1 MNLEDMDSLFQRLRD
16 QEMDYSERVSF
27 EEVMERRKKKK
38 RAFVWWRR
46 SLAILA
52 GLGLVGF
59 AVYYVQPKNSQPN
72 AANNY
77 TLANSNKDRV
87 GENAVNSNNKIA
99 AQLNTN
105 SNSAKS
111 NSSSA
116 NFKLDNEKGVAAN
129 KYNESASNNAQ
140 KSLNP
145 LVSNKS
151 SVEKRVQPK
160 KRQVRNILAESMAIR
175 EQLIQPESKRA
186 KQFQELAENP
196 SGVSLSSSS
205 AIASNNG
212 DLRMESA
219 KNSNQNSQENRNSFG
234 TADQN
239 AESASNALEAENHVF
254 GELAQSSPENTEI
267 DRFGGVT
274 DASQNYGF
282 AWATWMLSSARLCYT
297 PIDWNKNNWDIEGIE
312 FEIPEQRIRNKF
324 QKLPWFF
331 EVSAIA
337 ASNNTIN
344 FDEDRP
350 LSVLGTQYLAQ
361 YSATFLKEFNNAT
374 MWGLGMQYSEW
385 VGNGQCRENEFVKVM
400 KLDTQVRSITLPGLP
415 KRYYTVVD
423 TSYQTVNNSRT
434 GLISYKINKVALPIS
449 YRFHVQMFKVP
460 VQIGMNLAPGITTV
474 SEGTYFTE
482 TSFNTIEKKRHT
494 TMDGKLFVG
503 PMIPVT
509 RNMTLVIQ
517 PSVMY
522 QSFINDRSQVNGKFF
537 GGLGVSMIWKIK

>member
-59 AVYYVQPKNSQPN
+59 AVYYVQPKNSQTN

-77 TLANSNKDRV
+77 TIANSNKE

-116 NFKLDNEKGVAAN
+116 HFKLDNEKGVAAN

-282 AWATWMLSSARLCYT
+282 AWATWMLSSARLRYT

-385 VGNGQCRENEFVKVM
+385 VGNGQWRENEFVKVM

>member
-1 MNLEDMDSLFQRLRD
+1 MNLEEMDSMFQRLKD

-46 SLAILA
+46 SVAILA

-59 AVYYVQPKNSQPN
+59 AIYYVQPKNSQTN
-72 AANNY
+72 AESNY
-77 TLANSNKDRV
+77 NLANSNTSKT
-87 GENAVNSNNKIA
+87 
-99 AQLNTN
+99 NTN

-116 NFKLDNEKGVAAN
+116 NYNLENEKGVAAN

-140 KSLNP
+140 KSLN
-145 LVSNKS
+145 LLGSNKS

-175 EQLIQPESKRA
+175 EQLIRPESKRA
-186 KQFQELAENP
+186 QQFQELAEHP
-196 SGVSLSSSS
+196 SGVSLSNSS

-212 DLRMESA
+212 DLRMEPS
-219 KNSNQNSQENRNSFG
+219 KTSSQNTLENRSELG
-234 TADQN
+234 TSDQN
-239 AESASNALEAENHVF
+239 AESASKTLEAENHVF

-282 AWATWMLSSARLCYT
+282 AWATWMLSSARLRYT

-374 MWGLGMQYSEW
+374 MWGLGLQYSEW
-385 VGNGQCRENEFVKVM
+385 VGNGQWRENEFVKVM

-434 GLISYKINKVALPIS
+434 GLISYKINKIALPIS

-522 QSFINDRSQVNGKFF
+522 QSFINDRNQVNGKFF